1 MKPPFNPPRKR
12 PVDDFDDCVD
22 DFDDCVDDFDG
33 IVFDLDGVLL
43 DSWQLYLGL
52 YRNVFADLVGREFS
66 DEELIGHARTTE
78 SGTLSAVLS
87 PSRLTEG
94 FDRLKYWYPR
104 LFDDLAPPYPEAV
117 AALRA
122 AHDRGKKVGIFTG
135 KTRFT
140 AEFSLER
147 LGVADVVDSLSSED
161 DYETPK
167 PHPGGLLRILKRLD
181 LEPERTLFIGDQKI
195 DLLAGREAHTATA
208 AARWAVYT
216 TIDRDDTHADL
227 FFPTARSCLDFFD
240 HISNG

>member
-1 MKPPFNPPRKR
+1 MKPPSDPSRDR
-12 PVDDFDDCVD
+12 HIDDFDGR
-22 DFDDCVDDFDG
+22 VDDFDG

-52 YRNVFADLVGREFS
+52 YRKVFADLVGREFS
-66 DEELIGHARTTE
+66 DAELIGHACTTE

-87 PSRLTEG
+87 PSRLDEG
-94 FDRLKYWYPR
+94 FDRLNYWYPR

-122 AHDRGKKVGIFTG
+122 AHGRGKKVAIFTG

-147 LGVADVVDSLSSED
+147 IGVADLVDSLSSED
-161 DYETPK
+161 DYDAPK
-167 PHPGGLLRILKRLD
+167 PDPGGLLRILKKLD

-195 DLLAGREAHTATA
+195 DLLAGRGARTATA
-208 AARWAVYT
+208 AALWAVYT
-216 TIDRDDTHADL
+216 TIERNDTHADL
-227 FFPTARSCLDFFD
+227 VFATARKCLEFFE
-240 HISNG
+240 SNSND